1 MSMSLK
7 IPHTEFKGIELY
19 GDLRQFESMVR
30 HTSWRV
36 GGVAD
41 CYYRPASI
49 DDLGR
54 FMSVL
59 PEDESLYWLGLG
71 SNLLVRDGGIRG
83 TVIATSPGLGGMDY
97 LGEGRLRVEAGV
109 ASAKVARRSV
119 AQGLRGA
126 EFLAGIPGSFGG
138 ALAMNAG
145 AFGGE
150 TWRHIVAVEMIDR
163 HGQIHTHGAT
173 EFSVGYRNVQGP
185 AQQWFVAG
193 VLQLDKGS
201 SEEGQSM
208 IKTLLGKRGESQPIG
223 LANAGSVFRNPP
235 GDYAARLIETAGL
248 KGHCEGAACVSDV
261 HANFIINTG
270 GASATQIETLIRF
283 LQAEVQRVHGVQL
296 ETEVHVVGEAL

>member
-1 MSMSLK
+1 MSLK
-7 IPHTEFKGIELY
+7 TPHTGFEGIELY
-19 GDLRQFESMVR
+19 GELRQHEPMAR

-41 CYYRPASI
+41 RYYRPASI
-49 DDLGR
+49 TDLGR
-54 FMSVL
+54 FMGVL

-71 SNLLVRDGGIRG
+71 SNLLVRDGGVRG
-83 TVIATSPGLGGMDY
+83 TIIATSPGLDGMDY

-119 AQGLRGA
+119 AQGLSGV

-150 TWRHIVAVEMIDR
+150 TWQHVAAVEMMDR
-163 HGQIHTHGAT
+163 QGQIHSYNAA
-173 EFSVGYRNVQGP
+173 EFSVGYRSVQGP
-185 AQQWFVAG
+185 VGQWFVAG
-193 VLQLDKGS
+193 VLQLDKGPDKK
-201 SEEGQSM
+201 GQGL
-208 IKTLLGKRGESQPIG
+208 IKSLLSQRGQSQPIG

-248 KGHCEGAACVSDV
+248 KGRCEGAACVSDV
-261 HANFIINTG
+261 HANFIINSG
-270 GASATQIETLIRF
+270 GASAAQIEMLIQF
-283 LQAEVQRVHGVQL
+283 LQLEVQRVHGVQL
-296 ETEVHVVGEAL
+296 ETEVHIVGEAS

>member
-1 MSMSLK
+1 MNMSLK
-7 IPHTEFKGIELY
+7 TPHTEFEGIKLY
-19 GDLRQFESMVR
+19 GELRQLEPMAR

-41 CYYRPASI
+41 RYYRPASI

-54 FMSVL
+54 FMGVL
-59 PEDESLYWLGLG
+59 PQDESLHWLGLG

-83 TVIATSPGLGGMDY
+83 TVIATSPGLDGMAY
-97 LGEGRLRVEAGV
+97 LGKGRLRVEAGV

-119 AQGLRGA
+119 AEGLSGV

-150 TWRHIVAVEMIDR
+150 TWQHIVAVEMIDR
-163 HGQIHTHGAT
+163 HGQVHSYPAT
-173 EFSVGYRNVQGP
+173 EFSVAYRSVQGP
-185 AQQWFVAG
+185 AEQWFVAG
-193 VLQLDKGS
+193 VLQLDKGAGK
-201 SEEGQSM
+201 EGQGD
-208 IKTLLGKRGESQPIG
+208 IKTLLSKRGESQPIG

-248 KGHCEGAACVSDV
+248 KGRCEGAACVSDA

-270 GASATQIETLIRF
+270 GASAAQIETLIRF
-283 LQAEVQRVHGVQL
+283 LQLEVLRVHGVQL
-296 ETEVHVVGEAL
+296 QTEVCVIGEAL